1 MFDSLAQP
9 RHVGGAVFAQV
20 LNEIRHALPAGR
32 PLPDDVWRRRHRFI
46 LALLWLHAI
55 GITAYGMIVGFGL
68 IHSTAEGAVVG
79 GAAWIARSNKLS
91 RRVRASVA
99 SFGLLTASSML
110 VHLSG
115 GLIEMHFHFFVMI
128 VLIIL
133 YQDWAPFMVA
143 IGYVLLEHGI
153 VGVMAPHAVYNHPDA
168 WENPWKWAGI
178 HAAFVVAASIAGIVS
193 WRLNEAALA
202 QAQQLLQSAGEGIF
216 GLDVAGNITV
226 VNPVATRML
235 GYRAE
240 ELLGKPL
247 HEILRPSNQPADPGR
262 PDVSYCYATPE
273 EDGIHRASDDI
284 WWRKDGS
291 GFPVEYVRTPIRDER
306 GIVGAIVTFQDIT
319 ERKKADEQ
327 IRQLNANLERRVLER
342 TAELA
347 ATNRELEAFSYSVSH
362 DLRAPL
368 RSISGFSQA
377 LLEDYSDRLDEDGQD
392 MLRRVNTAG
401 QRMAQLIDDLLNLSR
416 VTRAE
421 MRRESV
427 DLSGLARSIAVDLQQ
442 GQPGRDVEL
451 VIADGVVGTG
461 DVRLLRVV
469 FENLLGNAWKFTAKH
484 DRARIE
490 FGVQQEAGETVYV
503 LRDDGEGFDM
513 AYVDK
518 LFGTFQRLHSSQE
531 FEGTG
536 VGLATV
542 QRIVQRHGGRIW
554 AEGAVGRGA
563 TFYFTLA

>member
-1 MFDSLAQP
+1 MLDSVARLRTVSSSP
-9 RHVGGAVFAQV
+9 FAQL
-20 LNEIRHALPAGR
+20 LNQVRHILPAGR

-55 GITAYGMIVGFGL
+55 GITCYGLIVGFGPL
-68 IHSTAEGAVVG
+68 HSAAEGAIVAA
-79 GAAWIARSNKLS
+79 AAWLAQSKTHS
-91 RRVRASVA
+91 RRFRASMA

-133 YQDWAPFMVA
+133 YQDWAPFLVA
-143 IGYVLLEHGI
+143 IAYVLLEHGI
-153 VGVMAPHAVYNHPDA
+153 VGVLAPHAVYNHPDA
-168 WENPWKWAGI
+168 WDNPWKWAGI

-216 GLDVAGNITV
+216 GLDVTGNITV

-235 GYRAE
+235 GYKDE

-247 HEILRPSNQPADPGR
+247 HEILRASKQNGDPIP
-262 PDVSYCYATPE
+262 PDVCGIYASPA
-273 EDGIHRASDDI
+273 EDGIHRVSDDV

-291 GFPVEYVRTPIRDER
+291 GFPVEYVRTPIHDER

-327 IRQLNANLERRVLER
+327 IRQLNATLERRVLER

-377 LLEDYSDRLDEDGQD
+377 LLEDYSDRLDDDAQD
-392 MLRRVNTAG
+392 MLKRVNTAG

-416 VTRAE
+416 VTRKE

-427 DLSGLARSIAVDLQQ
+427 DLSALAQAVASELQH
-442 GQPGRDVEL
+442 GQPEREVEL

-461 DVRLLRVV
+461 DARLLRVV
-469 FENLLGNAWKFTAKH
+469 LENLLGNAWKFTTKQEH
-484 DRARIE
+484 ARIE
-490 FGVQQEAGETVYV
+490 FGVKQEADECVYF
-503 LRDDGEGFDM
+503 LRDDGVGFDM
-513 AYVDK
+513 AYADK
-518 LFGTFQRLHSSQE
+518 LFGTFQRLHSLKE

-542 QRIVQRHGGRIW
+542 QRIIQRHGGRIW
-554 AEGAVGRGA
+554 ADAAVGQGA
-563 TFYFTLA
+563 TFYFTL

>member
-1 MFDSLAQP
+1 MLDSVAKLRTVGSSPLAQLLNEV
-9 RHVGGAVFAQV
+9 RHV
-20 LNEIRHALPAGR
+20 LPAGR

-55 GITAYGMIVGFGL
+55 GITIYGLIVGFGL

-79 GAAWIARSNKLS
+79 AAAWLAQSKNLS
-91 RRVRASVA
+91 RRFRASVA
-99 SFGLLTASSML
+99 SFGPLTASSML
-110 VHLSG
+110 VHISG

-133 YQDWAPFMVA
+133 YQDWAPFLVA
-143 IGYVLLEHGI
+143 IAYVLLEHGI
-153 VGVMAPHAVYNHPDA
+153 VGVLAPHAVYNHPDA

-235 GYRAE
+235 GYKDE

-247 HEILRPSNQPADPGR
+247 HEILRPSKQNGDLPPPNVFGIYAGHAD
-262 PDVSYCYATPE
+262 
-273 EDGIHRASDDI
+273 DGIHRVSDDV

-291 GFPVEYVRTPIRDER
+291 GFPVEYVRTPIHDER

-327 IRQLNANLERRVLER
+327 IRQLNATLERRVMER

-377 LLEDYSDRLDEDGQD
+377 LLEDYSDRLDDDAQD
-392 MLRRVNTAG
+392 MLKRVNTAG

-416 VTRAE
+416 VTRKE

-427 DLSGLARSIAVDLQQ
+427 DLTALAQAVAAELQQ
-442 GQPGRDVEL
+442 GQPERDVEL
-451 VIADGVVGTG
+451 VIADSVVGTG
-461 DVRLLRVV
+461 DARLLRVV
-469 FENLLGNAWKFTAKH
+469 LENLLGNAWKFTSKQDH
-484 DRARIE
+484 ARIE
-490 FGVQQEAGETVYV
+490 FGVKHEADGSVYF
-503 LRDDGEGFDM
+503 LRDDGVGFDM
-513 AYVDK
+513 AYADK
-518 LFGTFQRLHSSQE
+518 LFGTFQRLHSLKE

-542 QRIVQRHGGRIW
+542 QRIIQRHGGRIW
-554 AEGAVGRGA
+554 AVAAVGQGA
-563 TFYFTLA
+563 TFYFTL